1 MPASPALRGPSDPPP
16 PLPPDPP
23 STHSPPLLS
32 SANPTTS
39 LPSSSSSLSLPLA
52 LARAGVISS
61 HSLKKASTVSSSTDS
76 KTPPESSAMV
86 APMVPPSSS
95 PSVPPTATSM
105 EISPSPVGTSTKDGV
120 SPSSPSK
127 VSTQVTGLLSFP
139 PTIPVIPVSL
149 SMVDPS
155 LNKASSSKG
164 ILPTPTPKLYLGE
177 SSKAVNPK
185 KGEPMRP
192 RRNKIN
198 VPLPG
203 VSEEVKLWS
212 SFFSSS
218 DSKRP
223 QTSVEFYTPEVD
235 CSQKVAILEEEEV
248 SEAEEAWGFILV
260 GYVWGKS
267 PVFTPFLQFLKKLWK
282 PKGEIILHL
291 QGNGF
296 FMINFSLE
304 EDLTNVLEGGPWTM
318 DNRPFVIQKWSRNT
332 KMELERLKSIPI
344 WIKFPNLPLHFWS
357 RTCIG
362 KIASLI
368 GTPLYMDTP
377 TAARSRTAF
386 ARVCVEIEAGEEL
399 PDEVFVQIRNG
410 DREAIR
416 VTYDWKPE
424 ACKFCNTFGHDEAL
438 CCKKP
443 RFTKAIS
450 HISSENG
457 MKATAV
463 QLDDPP
469 FIEVKS
475 KKANKEGTQSS
486 TLKDSNVQNQQNMS
500 SSGMEL
506 SRESSLPAL
515 QSSSVLEPALVNSL
529 PAHKISN
536 TASALPSCPNPFNIL
551 HTDISKDITVSLGC
565 PLQFSS
571 DQGGPQTSAMT
582 EVASIDT
589 TPSVS
594 PASGEN
600 SKEKILDNVL
610 HSPNILVVPT
620 SKAKKKKKG
629 SSADVQ
635 SESSD
640 SLVSLTGAKKNK
652 KKRHLPSSGQSKATA

>member
-1 MPASPALRGPSDPPP
+1 MPASPALQGPSDPLP

-23 STHSPPLLS
+23 THSPPPLS
-32 SANPTTS
+32 SANPKTS

-52 LARAGVISS
+52 LDRAGVISS
-61 HSLKKASTVSSSTDS
+61 YSRKKAPPESSATDS
-76 KTPPESSAMV
+76 KAPPKSSAMV
-86 APMVPPSSS
+86 APMVPPSS

-105 EISPSPVGTSTKDGV
+105 EISPSPVGASTKDGV

-127 VSTQVTGLLSFP
+127 VPTQVTGLLSLP
-139 PTIPVIPVSL
+139 PTIPVNKVSL
-149 SMVDPS
+149 STVDPS

-177 SSKAVNPK
+177 SSMTANPK

-223 QTSVEFYTPEVD
+223 QTSVEFYAPEVD
-235 CSQKVAILEEEEV
+235 CSKKVAVLEEDEV

-377 TAARSRTAF
+377 TAARSRIAF

-424 ACKFCNTFGHDEAL
+424 ACKFCNTFGHNEAL

-457 MKATAV
+457 MKAAAV

-486 TLKDSNVQNQQNMS
+486 TPEDSNVQNQQNIS

-506 SRESSLPAL
+506 SKESSMPAL
-515 QSSSVLEPALVNSL
+515 QSSSALKPALANSL
-529 PAHKISN
+529 PAQKISN
-536 TASALPSCPNPFNIL
+536 SASALPSCPNPFSIL
-551 HTDISKDITVSLGC
+551 QTDISKANTMSLGC
-565 PLQFSS
+565 PHQFSS
-571 DQGGPQTSAMT
+571 NQEGPQTSAMT
-582 EVASIDT
+582 KVASVDT

-600 SKEKILDNVL
+600 SKEQILDNVL
-610 HSPNILVVPT
+610 HSPNIPSVPA

-629 SSADVQ
+629 PSADVQ

-640 SLVSLTGAKKNK
+640 SMVSLTGTKKTK
-652 KKRHLPSSGQSKATA
+652 KKRHLPSSGQSKAIA

>member
-1 MPASPALRGPSDPPP
+1 
-16 PLPPDPP
+16 
-23 STHSPPLLS
+23 
-32 SANPTTS
+32 
-39 LPSSSSSLSLPLA
+39 
-52 LARAGVISS
+52 
-61 HSLKKASTVSSSTDS
+61 
-76 KTPPESSAMV
+76 
-86 APMVPPSSS
+86 MVPPSS

-105 EISPSPVGTSTKDGV
+105 EISPSPVGASTKDGV

-127 VSTQVTGLLSFP
+127 VPTQVTGLLSLP
-139 PTIPVIPVSL
+139 PTIPVNKVSL
-149 SMVDPS
+149 STVDPS

-177 SSKAVNPK
+177 SSMTANPK

-223 QTSVEFYTPEVD
+223 QTSVEFYAPEVD
-235 CSQKVAILEEEEV
+235 CSKKVAVLEEDEV

-260 GYVWGKS
+260 
-267 PVFTPFLQFLKKLWK
+267 
-282 PKGEIILHL
+282 
-291 QGNGF
+291 
-296 FMINFSLE
+296 
-304 EDLTNVLEGGPWTM
+304 
-318 DNRPFVIQKWSRNT
+318 
-332 KMELERLKSIPI
+332 
-344 WIKFPNLPLHFWS
+344 
-357 RTCIG
+357 
-362 KIASLI
+362 
-368 GTPLYMDTP
+368 
-377 TAARSRTAF
+377 
-386 ARVCVEIEAGEEL
+386 AGEEL

-450 HISSENG
+450 QISSENG
-457 MKATAV
+457 MKAAAV

-469 FIEVKS
+469 FIE
-475 KKANKEGTQSS
+475 
-486 TLKDSNVQNQQNMS
+486 S
-500 SSGMEL
+500 SSAL
-506 SRESSLPAL
+506 KPAL
-515 QSSSVLEPALVNSL
+515 ANSL
-529 PAHKISN
+529 PAQKISN
-536 TASALPSCPNPFNIL
+536 SASALPSCPNPFSIL
-551 HTDISKDITVSLGC
+551 QTDISKANTMSLGC
-565 PLQFSS
+565 PHQFSS
-571 DQGGPQTSAMT
+571 NQEGPQTSAMT
-582 EVASIDT
+582 KVASVDT

-600 SKEKILDNVL
+600 SKEQILDNVL
-610 HSPNILVVPT
+610 HSPNIPSVPA

-629 SSADVQ
+629 PSADVQ

-640 SLVSLTGAKKNK
+640 SMVSLTGTKKTK
-652 KKRHLPSSGQSKATA
+652 KKRHLPSSGQSKAIA